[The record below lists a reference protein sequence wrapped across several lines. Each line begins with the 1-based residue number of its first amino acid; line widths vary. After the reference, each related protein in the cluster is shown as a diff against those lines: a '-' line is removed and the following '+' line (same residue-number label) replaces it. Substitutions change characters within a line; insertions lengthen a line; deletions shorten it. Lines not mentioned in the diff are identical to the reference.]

1 MENVMKGLFGSGGK
15 TGPAEKDK
23 ARDFVN
29 RYEDGDPTE
38 GYSQDEAVEY
48 FGKVAKHAPPPVMAQ
63 AVHQSV
69 SKLNPDQRKEF
80 ATMLQQRK
88 EGQVDRPMT
97 ENQPASD
104 NVDDIMGNLFGGSGG
119 SNGGGGGLGDIL
131 GGLLGGASGG
141 GGSTSDHQSNQ
152 GGSGGGGLGDVL
164 GGLLGGGAS
173 TNAGTVDGGQ
183 GGGGLGDILGSS
195 VGKAVLAGAAAF
207 AMKELMDKN

>member
-1 MENVMKGLFGSGGK
+1 MENVMKGLFGSGGE

-38 GYSQDEAVEY
+38 GYSKEEAVEY
-48 FGKVAKHAPPPVMAQ
+48 FGKVAKHAPPATMEK
-63 AVHQSV
+63 AVRQSV
-69 SKLNPDQRKEF
+69 NKLNPDQRKEF

-131 GGLLGGASGG
+131 GGLLGG
-141 GGSTSDHQSNQ
+141 
-152 GGSGGGGLGDVL
+152 
-164 GGLLGGGAS
+164 GAS